1 MMYIYEFENQ
11 LIRNRKYSCN
21 LYPIV
26 QIGIRDKFINYE
38 ILNSGFEKKGIILA
52 NSFNILISFSMLVQN
67 KNTYPNNL
75 FENYHHYLCF

>member
-26 QIGIRDKFINYE
+26 QIGIRYKFINYKT
-38 ILNSGFEKKGIILA
+38 LNSSFEKKEIIYA
-52 NSFNILISFSMLVQN
+52 NSFKILISFSMLV
-67 KNTYPNNL
+67 
-75 FENYHHYLCF
+75 